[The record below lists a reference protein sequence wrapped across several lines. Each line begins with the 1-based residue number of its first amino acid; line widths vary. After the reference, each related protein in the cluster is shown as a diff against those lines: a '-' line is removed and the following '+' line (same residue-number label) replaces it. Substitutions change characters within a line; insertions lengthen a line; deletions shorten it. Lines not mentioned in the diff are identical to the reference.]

1 MRNSFYHVLTC
12 AVALCLTACLPEER
26 FWWSPSGDRAV
37 ISIEGELRLVDADGG
52 LSALPGGLSIK
63 DALVKGVSWLPDGGG
78 FVCQR
83 TRRIASWEEVRA
95 LVPEEEVKAV
105 DALMPAVLPLLE
117 AAAKM
122 AGEAATVEAVLKA
135 LPLHDARLF
144 SLALRRTFQKDPAAV
159 GRAVQSLPKGVALL
173 AALRVD
179 AAGYDLEEIVL
190 VRLTGPSAAPVSLL
204 RSILKQAALPKV
216 SPKGDFIA
224 CVRLDDTAESIELH
238 VLPLDGGAGML
249 VARKVS
255 GAFDWT
261 PDGRSLVFMAPIG
274 GEGEKL
280 QGIHRVRVIDDGGK
294 LSEPGEPRT
303 LATAVT
309 LNRPALQ
316 VLADGRVLF
325 ASQPVTLP
333 AAGAETELE
342 PRLYLIAAD
351 GRSVQPVPTAPGDL
365 PTNLAHFVASPAGG
379 RIAVVES
386 ETDAVAVV
394 ETDSG
399 KMQLISPPHPKWQNR
414 TVPAWKS
421 ATELSFA
428 ALHEGRP
435 AWMLWSETNGLRCL
449 SASWPSASTA
459 KWLIEDKE
467 RK

>member
-1 MRNSFYHVLTC
+1 MKRIAHR
-12 AVALCLTACLPEER
+12 ALIAALALWLPACLPEER
-26 FWWSPSGDRAV
+26 FWWSPAGDRAV
-37 ISIEGELRLVDADGG
+37 VSIEEKLHLVSAEGVLGALPDG
-52 LSALPGGLSIK
+52 LSSK
-63 DALVKGVSWLPDGGG
+63 DALVKSVSWLPDGGG
-78 FVCQR
+78 FACQR
-83 TRRIASWEEVRA
+83 TRRIASWEEVRT
-95 LVPEEEVKAV
+95 LVPAEEVKAV

-159 GRAVQSLPKGVALL
+159 GRAVQALPKGSALL
-173 AALRVD
+173 DALKAD

-204 RSILKQAALPKV
+204 RSVLRQAVLPRV
-216 SPKGDFIA
+216 SPKEAFIA
-224 CVRLDDTAESIELH
+224 CVRLDEAAESIELH

-280 QGIHRVRVIDDGGK
+280 QGIHRVRVIDDAGK

-351 GRSVQPVPTAPGDL
+351 GKSVQPVPTAPGDL
-365 PTNLAHFVASPAGG
+365 PTNLACFVAAPDGS

-435 AWMLWSETNGLRCL
+435 AWMLWSETDNLRCL

>member
-1 MRNSFYHVLTC
+1 MKNSFHHLLTT
-12 AVALCLTACLPEER
+12 ALTLCLAACLPEER
-26 FWWSPSGDRAV
+26 FWWSPTGDRAV
-37 ISIEGELRLVDADGG
+37 VSIENKLHLVSAEGV
-52 LSALPGGLSIK
+52 LSALPDGLSSK
-63 DALVKGVSWLPDGGG
+63 DVLVKSVSWLPDGGG
-78 FVCQR
+78 FACQR
-83 TRRIASWEEVRA
+83 TRRIASWGELRTLIPA
-95 LVPEEEVKAV
+95 EEVKAV

-122 AGEAATVEAVLKA
+122 AGDAATLEAVLKA

-144 SLALRRTFQKDPAAV
+144 ALALRRTFQKDPSAV
-159 GRAVQSLPKGVALL
+159 ARAVQALSKGSELITALK
-173 AALRVD
+173 VD
-179 AAGYDLEEIVL
+179 ATGYDLEEIVL
-190 VRLTGPSAAPVSLL
+190 VHLTGLSTAPVSLL
-204 RSILKQAALPKV
+204 RSVLHQAVLPKV
-216 SPKGDFIA
+216 SPKETFIA
-224 CVRLDDTAESIELH
+224 YVRLDEAAESIELH

-249 VARKVS
+249 VARNVS

-261 PDGRSLVFMAPIG
+261 PDGRALVFMAPIG

-280 QGIHRVRVIDDGGK
+280 QGIHRVRVIDAAGK
-294 LSEPGEPRT
+294 MSEPGEPLT

-316 VLADGRVLF
+316 VLPDGRVLF

-351 GRSVQPVPTAPGDL
+351 GKSVQPVPTAPGDL
-365 PTNLAHFVASPAGG
+365 PTNLACFVAAPDGNH
-379 RIAVVES
+379 IAVVES

-394 ETDSG
+394 ETESG
-399 KMQLISPPHPKWQNR
+399 KMQLISTPHPKWQNR
-414 TVPAWKS
+414 TIPAWKS

-428 ALHEGRP
+428 ALHEGQP
-435 AWMLWSETNGLRCL
+435 AWMLWSKTNDLRCL
-449 SASWPSASTA
+449 SESWPPASTA